1 MVWTDRNLIWT
12 PASYGLIAKTTFP
25 SDTIWK
31 PPLIIG
37 NSATAFKMIG
47 MKDSYI
53 KVVNTGLVLWQP
65 GESIIFTCSIDSTY
79 FPFDTQICKFSLL
92 VWGFDIDEVELKTR
106 TNNENLHICVSK
118 GKYVLSIEHVNM
130 ILSPGCHSTSPV
142 FTTFT
147 YESFIP
153 IILKV
158 VAEFPIIN
166 GGFQIVSDGKVVL
179 AINP

>member
-1 MVWTDRNLIWT
+1 
-12 PASYGLIAKTTFP
+12 
-25 SDTIWK
+25 
-31 PPLIIG
+31 
-37 NSATAFKMIG
+37 
-47 MKDSYI
+47 
-53 KVVNTGLVLWQP
+53 
-65 GESIIFTCSIDSTY
+65 
-79 FPFDTQICKFSLL
+79 
-92 VWGFDIDEVELKTR
+92 
-106 TNNENLHICVSK
+106 
-118 GKYVLSIEHVNM
+118 M

-142 FTTFT
+142 FTTFI